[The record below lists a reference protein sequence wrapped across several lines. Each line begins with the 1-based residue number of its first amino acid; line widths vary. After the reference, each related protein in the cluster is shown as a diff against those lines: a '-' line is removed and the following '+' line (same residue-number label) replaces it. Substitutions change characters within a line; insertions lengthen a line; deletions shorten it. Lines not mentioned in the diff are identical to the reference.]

1 MDPLPLTDPLP
12 TEVPARVTKSTSPS
26 LFPTSDQ
33 IADALFAMSSGAS
46 DQGRAA
52 RGEMLAYLKQVHAD
66 GRSAIETALI
76 EDGKGSRCAVR
87 LSQLQDNILRALFAV
102 AAGQLYRAVNPSSA
116 EQLSI
121 LAVGGYGR
129 GTLAP
134 GSDIDLLFLLPY
146 KQTAWGESV
155 VEFILYMLWDLG
167 LKVGHAT
174 RGVDECIRLCK
185 SDMTIRTAVLDT
197 RFLIGDTGLYEELQT
212 RYRKEFQRGRSTD
225 FIEAKMAER
234 DARHDRGGQSRYLV
248 EPNIKEGKGGL
259 RDLNTLYWLATYH
272 YGVDSLSDLIEQG
285 VMTKAEVNL
294 FRRCES
300 FLWAVRCHLH
310 FATGRAEERLSFDI
324 QALMAERLGYTS
336 HPGLRQVE
344 RFMKHYFLVAKD
356 VGDLTRILC
365 AGLEM
370 AHVKPT
376 AGLSRFLPTFKSS
389 RRTPKLKNAD
399 GFAVESGRLTI
410 VDDGVFER
418 DPAQLINMF
427 EVADRHNLRFHPVAL
442 RRARAS
448 LKLIDG
454 RLRDDPAVNAR
465 FLDIVTSKRD
475 PEAVLRRMNEAG
487 VLGRFLPDFGKIV
500 AMMQFNLYHHYTVD
514 EHLLRSIGILS
525 DIEHGRAEDTHPFS
539 TSLMKDVEDRRILF
553 VALLLHDIAK
563 GRPED
568 HSIAGARVARRIC
581 PRLGLDAGQTELVA
595 WLIERHLTMSIVA
608 QSRDLSDI
616 RTIEDFATIV
626 QDRERLKLLLI
637 LTSVDIDAVGPGTW
651 NDWKASLLRT
661 LYEETETILTGGH
674 TRTARA
680 QRVSSSRQELRD
692 ALTDWSEERFERY
705 AERHYP
711 AYWIR
716 TDLNRRIA
724 DAHFL
729 DAIAPGDKDPQAR
742 TDLDP
747 ESGFTELTVYVPD
760 HPRLLSMLA
769 GACMAAGVNIVD
781 AQVFTTRDGSAF
793 DIVRLSREF
802 GDEDELRRAEKIIDI
817 FGSVLRGET
826 ELGDLIARKDV
837 RRGRL
842 KAFRLQPKV
851 TITNDLSDR
860 FTVIEVSGLDRPG
873 LLHALTG
880 ELAMLQLDITSA
892 RVATFG
898 ERAVD
903 VFYVTDLTGQKITS
917 AGRIKKIRDAM
928 TQVMTPPQ
936 KAVA

>member
-1 MDPLPLTDPLP
+1 
-12 TEVPARVTKSTSPS
+12 VTKKAADE
-26 LFPTSDQ
+26 LFPSAEQ
-33 IADALFAMSSGAS
+33 IADQLSALASGAG
-46 DQGRAA
+46 DEGRAA
-52 RGEMLAYLKQVHAD
+52 RGEMLVYLKSVQTE
-66 GRSAIETALI
+66 GRAAIEKTLL
-76 EDGKGSRCAVR
+76 EDGKGQRCAAR
-87 LSQLQDNILRALFAV
+87 MSSLQDNILTALFAV

-121 LAVGGYGR
+121 VAVGGYGR

-155 VEFILYMLWDLG
+155 VEFILYMLWDMG

-185 SDMTIRTAVLDT
+185 SDMTIRTAVLDARILAGDPGMFEQLRA
-197 RFLIGDTGLYEELQT
+197 RF
-212 RYRKEFQRGRSTD
+212 RKEFQRGRSSN
-225 FIEAKMAER
+225 FIESKLAER
-234 DARHDRGGQSRYLV
+234 DQRHSRAGQSRYLV

-272 YGVDSLSDLIEQG
+272 YGVDTLGELVDKG

-310 FATGRAEERLSFDI
+310 FATGRAEERLAFDI
-324 QALMAERLGYTS
+324 QGLMAERLGYTS
-336 HPGLRQVE
+336 HPGQRPVE

-370 AHVKPT
+370 EHVKEAPS
-376 AGLSRFLPTFKSS
+376 LSRFLPMLRPSKRGPT
-389 RRTPKLKNAD
+389 LENAD
-399 GFAVESGRLTI
+399 GFEIESGRLTI
-410 VDDGVFER
+410 ADEDVFER
-418 DPAQLINMF
+418 DPRKLITMF
-427 EVADRHNLRFHPVAL
+427 EVADRHNLRFHPFAL

-454 RLRDDPAVNAR
+454 KLREDPDVNAL
-465 FLDIVTSKRD
+465 FLDIVASERD

-514 EHLLRSIGILS
+514 EHLLRSIGILA
-525 DIEHGRAEDTHPFS
+525 DIEQGRAEDTHALAS
-539 TSLMKDVEDRRILF
+539 SLIKEIEDRRILY
-553 VALLLHDIAK
+553 VTLLLHDIAK

-568 HSIAGARVARRIC
+568 HSIAGARVARRLC
-581 PRLGLDAGQTELVA
+581 PRLGFTADETELSA
-595 WLIERHLTMSIVA
+595 WLIEQHLTMSKVA

-616 RTIEDFATIV
+616 RTIEDFAAIV

-637 LTSVDIDAVGPGTW
+637 LTCADIDAVGPGTW
-651 NDWKASLLRT
+651 NDWKAALLRT

-680 QRVSSSRQELRD
+680 QKVASAKQELRD
-692 ALTDWSEERFERY
+692 ALPEWDDSRFETY

-716 TDLNRRIA
+716 TDLNRKIA

-729 DAIAPGDKDPQAR
+729 DSIPPGDRQPHAR
-742 TDLDP
+742 YDLDVGN
-747 ESGFTELTVYVPD
+747 GFTEITVFVRD

-769 GACMAAGVNIVD
+769 GACMAAGGNIVD
-781 AQVFTTRDGSAF
+781 AQVFTTSDGSAF
-793 DIVRLSREF
+793 DIVRLSRDLD
-802 GDEDELRRAEKIIDI
+802 DEDEIRRVEKILEI
-817 FGSVLRGET
+817 FRAVLRGDMV
-826 ELGDLIARKDV
+826 LADLVARKDV

-842 KAFRLQPKV
+842 KAFKLTPKV

-860 FTVIEVSGLDRPG
+860 FTVIEVAGLDRPG
-873 LLHALTG
+873 LLHGLTEAL
-880 ELAMLQLDITSA
+880 AALQLDITSA

-917 AGRIKKIRDAM
+917 PGRIDAIRNAL
-928 TQVMTPPQ
+928 TEVMSPPR
-936 KAVA
+936 KAAA